1 MKKAPIGEGISM
13 EQPMDPSQ
21 IPQATTTLLM
31 DAHIQ
36 TAIWAIFTA
45 VAFTLVVLLTDMVK
59 QNNAGHK

>member
-1 MKKAPIGEGISM
+1 M